1 VSNRLAILVLLLLGA
16 AWFSLATILQ
26 PRTASFSQSGQD
38 NALKVLL
45 GDGRRI
51 FAQHFFIKADVYF
64 HSGYYPSIFY
74 QGERDTSHMA
84 GHEDRDHE
92 GDHDHEKEADFLG
105 KPKDWIDR
113 FGRHFIVTEH
123 THLAH
128 GNEREI
134 LPWLK
139 LSAELDPQKID
150 TYTVAA
156 FWLANHLGKPEEAEQ
171 FLREGLRAN
180 PSSYEILFALG
191 RIYYDSFHDT
201 SRARNV
207 WELGLRRWNE
217 QQQAKNNPDKL
228 VLEEMVMN
236 LARLEENE
244 KHYERAIAYLE
255 AARQLSPAPQAIQK
269 QIDDLKQRLGAT
281 ARTNSTSPL

>member
-1 VSNRLAILVLLLLGA
+1 VSNRLAILVLLLLA
-16 AWFSLATILQ
+16 SAWFSLATLLQ
-26 PRTASFSQSGQD
+26 SRAASFSQSGQD

-51 FAQHFFIKADVYF
+51 FAQHFFIKADIYF

-74 QGERDTSHMA
+74 QGERETSHMA
-84 GHEDRDHE
+84 GREDHDH
-92 GDHDHEKEADFLG
+92 DHDHEKEADFLG

-123 THLAH
+123 THLEN

-150 TYTVAA
+150 TYVVAA
-156 FWLANHLGKPEEAEQ
+156 YWLANHLGKPAEAER

-180 PSSYEILFALG
+180 PDSYEILFSLG
-191 RIYYDSFHDT
+191 RIYYDNNQDAG
-201 SRARNV
+201 RARNV
-207 WELGLRRWNE
+207 WELAVRRWNE
-217 QQQAKNNPDKL
+217 QQQANKKPDKL
-228 VLEEMVMN
+228 VLEEIVMN

-244 KHYERAIAYLE
+244 KHYAQAIAYLE

-269 QIDDLKQRLGAT
+269 QIDDLRQRLGAT
-281 ARTNSTSPL
+281 ATTNSTSPL